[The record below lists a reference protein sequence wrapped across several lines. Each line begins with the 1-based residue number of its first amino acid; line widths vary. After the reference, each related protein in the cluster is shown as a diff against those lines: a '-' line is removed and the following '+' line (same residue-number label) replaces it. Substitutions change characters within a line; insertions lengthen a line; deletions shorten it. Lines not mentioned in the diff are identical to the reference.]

1 MENVYHVGM
10 DVHKETVEL
19 SIFRNWDNKPLFEK
33 RVPNCMEKIL
43 PILERLERD
52 GRVTSC
58 YEAGCMGFT
67 LQRDLARMGIACQVV
82 APGKLPRRPTDRVKT
97 DRRDA
102 RNLARL
108 MRAGEA
114 PAIHVPDEEDESV
127 RDYLRARDDLQGDV
141 KRAKQRLLK
150 FLLRLGHRYETPRHW
165 TQRHRAWLKS
175 IQFTHETQKETFNVY
190 YARVIDLEGRL
201 CDMDRRI
208 EEMARSERYRSMV
221 DRLRCLRGV
230 DYLTSMAFIC
240 EIGDFRRFP
249 SAESF
254 MAYLGL
260 VPGEHSSGEKRHQ
273 GGITKSGN
281 SHLRRLLI
289 ESGWHYRHQPVP
301 GKRLRSRRAGQAPE
315 IIAYADRAARRLN
328 KKFTRLVFK
337 GKPRQVA
344 VTAVARELAGFIWG
358 LMTDSIA

>member
-1 MENVYHVGM
+1 METVYHVGM

-19 SIFRNWDNKPLFEK
+19 SVFRNWEEEPLFEK
-33 RVPNCMEKIL
+33 RIPNRMEKIM
-43 PILERLERD
+43 PIFERLDRD
-52 GRVTSC
+52 GRIKCC

-67 LQRDLARMGIACQVV
+67 LQRQLDRAGIFCQVI
-82 APGKLPRRPTDRVKT
+82 APGKLPRRPTDRIKT

-127 RDYLRARDDLQGDV
+127 RDYLRARDDLQGDL

-150 FLLRLGHRYETPRHW
+150 FLLRLGHSYESQSYW
-165 TQRHRAWLKS
+165 TLKHRAWLKS
-175 IQFTHETQKETFNVY
+175 IHFTHVMQKETFDTY
-190 YARVIDLEGRL
+190 YAHVVDIEERL
-201 CDMDRRI
+201 RDMDRRI
-208 EEMARSERYRSMV
+208 EEIARSQRYRSRV

-230 DYLTSMAFIC
+230 DYLTAMAFIC
-240 EIGDFRRFP
+240 EICDFRRFP

-273 GGITKSGN
+273 RSITKAGN
-281 SHLRRLLI
+281 SHLRRLLV
-289 ESGWHYRHQPVP
+289 ESSWHYRYTAVP
-301 GKRLRSRRAGQAPE
+301 GKRLRSRQAGQEPE
-315 IIAYADRAARRLN
+315 VIAYSDRASRRLQ
-328 KKFTRLVFK
+328 KKFSRLTSK
-337 GKPRQVA
+337 GKTGQVA
-344 VTAVARELAGFIWG
+344 VTAVARELSGFIWG